1 METFFIISSIFIFA
15 LCIIKGL
22 ESIRKSVSKSLN
34 STQADKTKKSTSIV
48 RLYQFDKMYDPQSYF
63 YRLEREI
70 MISTLPNDLI
80 NSELANL
87 REQYNAYLES
97 TNKIQ

>member
-1 METFFIISSIFIFA
+1 METFFILSSIFIFS
-15 LCIIKGL
+15 LFIIKGL
-22 ESIRKSVSKSLN
+22 ENIRNRACKSLN
-34 STQADKTKKSTSIV
+34 STRVDKKSTSIV

-70 MISTLPNDLI
+70 MISTLPDDLI

-87 REQYNAYLES
+87 REQYNAYLE
-97 TNKIQ
+97 TKR

>member
-1 METFFIISSIFIFA
+1 METFFILSSIFIFS
-15 LCIIKGL
+15 LFIIKGL
-22 ESIRKSVSKSLN
+22 ENIRNSACKSLN
-34 STQADKTKKSTSIV
+34 STRVDKKSTSIV

-70 MISTLPNDLI
+70 MISTLPDDLI

-87 REQYNAYLES
+87 REQYNAYLEA
-97 TNKIQ
+97 KR